1 MRRADNFIGAQ
12 RSRGNNIETIATIVA
27 YASGFALMRPHES
40 AANLLATSLAVDA
53 SLAPLTAI
61 VAMRRGR
68 ATGLWAIVG
77 FLFGLWAFIAVL
89 LIGKPKSS
97 MPREPSGFPPTS
109 DAA

>member
-1 MRRADNFIGAQ
+1 MR
-12 RSRGNNIETIATIVA
+12 
-27 YASGFALMRPHES
+27 YHES

-68 ATGLWAIVG
+68 AAMRWAIVG

-89 LIGKPKSS
+89 LLGKPRPSN
-97 MPREPSGFPPTS
+97 PRPHEPDDFPPTS

>member
-1 MRRADNFIGAQ
+1 MH
-12 RSRGNNIETIATIVA
+12 TIATIVA
-27 YASGFALMRPHES
+27 YASGFGLMRYHES

-68 ATGLWAIVG
+68 AGILWAIFG

-89 LIGKPKSS
+89 LIGK
-97 MPREPSGFPPTS
+97 REPSSPRQPQEFPPTS

>member
-1 MRRADNFIGAQ
+1 MH
-12 RSRGNNIETIATIVA
+12 TIATIVA
-27 YASGFALMRPHES
+27 YASGFALMRYHES

-68 ATGLWAIVG
+68 PAMLWALAG
-77 FLFGLWAFIAVL
+77 FLFGLWAFILVL
-89 LIGKPKSS
+89 LIGKSK
-97 MPREPSGFPPTS
+97 PSGPRQPEEFPPTS

>member
-1 MRRADNFIGAQ
+1 MR
-12 RSRGNNIETIATIVA
+12 
-27 YASGFALMRPHES
+27 YHES

-68 ATGLWAIVG
+68 PAILWASVG

-97 MPREPSGFPPTS
+97 SPHRPSEFPPTS

>member
-1 MRRADNFIGAQ
+1 MQ
-12 RSRGNNIETIATIVA
+12 TLATIVA
-27 YASGFALMRPHES
+27 YASGFALMRYHAS

-61 VAMRRGR
+61 VAARRGR
-68 ATGLWAIVG
+68 PTTMWAIIG

-89 LIGKPKSS
+89 LIGKPKASGPR
-97 MPREPSGFPPTS
+97 MPEKFPPTS

>member
-1 MRRADNFIGAQ
+1 MRVTAMQTF
-12 RSRGNNIETIATIVA
+12 ATIVA
-27 YASGFALMRPHES
+27 YASGFGLMRYHES
-40 AANLLATSLAVDA
+40 ALDLLVTSLAVDA

-68 ATGLWAIVG
+68 AVIMWTLVG

-89 LIGKPKSS
+89 LIGKPKPAGSRLS
-97 MPREPSGFPPTS
+97 SGFPPTS

>member
-1 MRRADNFIGAQ
+1 MRYHN
-12 RSRGNNIETIATIVA
+12 
-27 YASGFALMRPHES
+27 S

-68 ATGLWAIVG
+68 PAMLWAIVG

-89 LIGKPKSS
+89 LLGRPKPSS
-97 MPREPSGFPPTS
+97 PRQPSEFPPTS

>member
-1 MRRADNFIGAQ
+1 MR
-12 RSRGNNIETIATIVA
+12 
-27 YASGFALMRPHES
+27 YHES

-68 ATGLWAIVG
+68 PAMLWAIVG

-89 LIGKPKSS
+89 LLGRPKPSN
-97 MPREPSGFPPTS
+97 PRQPSEFPPTS